1 MRPAEKGFLLLT
13 SFLGNPERRPLS
25 VAQFRTLALR
35 VRESDFRGVS
45 RELTCTDI
53 MGLGYSEEMARRI
66 VNLMG
71 EEQLLERYLRDAEKC
86 GCTALS
92 RISEGY
98 PEVLNKHLGLDS
110 PGCLWVKGNL
120 KLLNTPMISLVGSR
134 DIRTPNKA
142 FAREVGERAAE
153 LGMTLVS
160 GNARGADRIAQTACL
175 ENGGNVVCVVADT
188 LLDKRAD
195 ERILFLSEDGYELEF
210 SPQRAL
216 SRNRV
221 IHALGEKT
229 FVAQTDL
236 GIGGTWDGSV
246 KNLKNHWSPLFCF
259 NDGSDAAV
267 ELQQM
272 GATLVTNEALQ
283 DIRNLQPD
291 VLTFFD
297 H

>member
-1 MRPAEKGFLLLT
+1 MRAAEKGFLLLT
-13 SFLGNPERRPLS
+13 SYLGNPERKPLT

-35 VRESDFRGVS
+35 VRESDFRGLD
-45 RELTCTDI
+45 RELTCHDLV
-53 MGLGYSEEMARRI
+53 GLGYCEEIAQRI
-66 VNLMG
+66 TNLMN
-71 EEQLLERYLRDAEKC
+71 EEQMLARYLREAENC
-86 GCTALS
+86 RCIPLS

-98 PEVLNKHLGLDS
+98 PQVLRERLGLDS
-110 PGCLWVKGNL
+110 PGCLWAKGNL
-120 KLLNTPMISLVGSR
+120 KLLDTPMISLVGSR

-153 LGMTLVS
+153 LGITLVS

-175 ENGGNVVCVVADT
+175 ENGGNVICVVADT

-210 SPQRAL
+210 SAQRAL

-236 GIGGTWDGSV
+236 GIGGTWDGSI
-246 KNLKNHWSPLFCF
+246 KNLKNHWSPMFCF
-259 NDGSDAAV
+259 DDGSAAAL

-272 GATLVTNEALQ
+272 GATLVTLDALR
-283 DIRNLQPD
+283 DIQNLQPD
-291 VLTFFD
+291 MLTFF
-297 H
+297 